1 MTHQTHKKSKKRNIL
16 AHFWNEFLFARDFEY
31 ETPLTPD
38 EAIENFQT
46 IEDQTHKML
55 LFSLSDLKHDVTID
69 RHGDKASD
77 FKIELQSENR
87 DKWWE
92 TGSSIVYAEGT
103 IEAEQD
109 TGITRI
115 TGRTRF
121 NGQYYAIILFM
132 FLLNFTIQSLQ
143 SDIVWSTIWITMI
156 IGFWGWLYLERNSL
170 SDRID
175 TLIMTAK
182 SEQSAHNLSDD
193 MQTIEATVAQNNDVA
208 SSSRLNS

>member
-1 MTHQTHKKSKKRNIL
+1 MIHKRSKPNKRNVFS
-16 AHFWNEFLFARDFEY
+16 HFWNEFLFARNFEY

-38 EAIENFQT
+38 EVVDSLKT
-46 IEDQTHKML
+46 IEDQKHKML
-55 LFSLSDLKHDVTID
+55 LLSLTDLKHDVTVE

-77 FKIELQSENR
+77 FKIELQSEKR

-103 IEAEQD
+103 ITAEQD

-143 SDIVWSTIWITMI
+143 SDIVWSTIWITLI
-156 IGFWGWLYLERNSL
+156 VVFWGWLYMERNNL

-175 TLIMTAK
+175 TIIMNAK
-182 SEQSAHNLSDD
+182 ALQAIENLSDD
-193 MQTIEATVAQNNDVA
+193 SIVNDVNEDTA
-208 SSSRLNS
+208 PNSDTMSSLNL